1 MDYPLY
7 KDNNKYYLIT
17 CKAINYNIAVEFDTF
32 KNLFISND
40 KLANLSFIE
49 FNKENL
55 MMFDIY
61 DFILFDDK
69 IYRFNNWLDV
79 FEYFKN
85 RKLFKNNLL

>member
-7 KDNNKYYLIT
+7 KDDNKYYLIT

-49 FNKENL
+49 FNEENL

>member
-1 MDYPLY
+1 MDYHLY

-40 KLANLSFIE
+40 KLANLSLIE
-49 FNKENL
+49 FNEENL
-55 MMFDIY
+55 KMFDLY
-61 DFILFDDK
+61 DFILIDDK